1 MPQEYAILDNG
12 QGTGS
17 KKPRSAKT
25 KYVRQYLKK
34 KGVAPTK
41 DAASRST
48 RERKLRAKARAE
60 FAATGKKKSGTGSK
74 PKTMQPSTTPQKPKR
89 GGFPSGRPSGIGK
102 GY

>member
-48 RERKLRAKARAE
+48 RERKLRAKARAA
-60 FAATGKKKSGTGSK
+60 FAAMGKKKSGTGSRTVTAPVK
-74 PKTMQPSTTPQKPKR
+74 PKK
-89 GGFPSGRPSGIGK
+89 GGFPSGKPSGIGK